1 MTVDGLIRIKLITF
15 AKHDSYTETYP
26 KPMKRILTLLTLLLI
41 IAAHVPAQ
49 NTHYM
54 RVKIQLKDGDI
65 TRLAKA
71 GIPMDAGI
79 YNNKEGYYQAEISDQ
94 DYIKVRSL
102 GFSTEVLIDD
112 LTSWYASRNQ
122 GLNPEQIKQTAM
134 RATSDYPVPIDFE
147 LGSCGGFC
155 TIEECYAH
163 LDHMADLYPNLI
175 TVKQEISTTT
185 TFLGEPIYYVKI
197 SDNPNEAEEEPQVL
211 YTGMHH
217 AREPIG
223 MQHLLYY
230 MYYILEHYDT
240 DPELRQLIDNTEMYF
255 VPIINVDGYQYNIT
269 TDPNGGGMWRKN
281 RHNNGDGSFGIDI
294 NRNYGFFWG
303 YDDEGS
309 SPYTYDDNYR
319 GTAPFSEPETQNMK
333 EFCESHEFKI
343 ALNYHSHA
351 NLLLYPWGYTPEP
364 CPDDNVFAEYSR
376 RMTADNQYTYGAG
389 STTIYPTNGGSDD
402 WMYGEQSTKNKILS
416 YTPEVGNSNDGF
428 WPQASRIIPLCQ
440 ENMLQSLLAAK
451 LAGSYAEIA
460 DNTPLIIPE
469 KQYNAYFSLTR
480 LGQTNGTYTVSI
492 EPLDDLIISTGDP
505 IVIDN
510 LSVLQTRVDSIPFEL
525 SDKVVYGDTIRFVL
539 AMDNGFFVTRD
550 TVEKYYGTP
559 VVVLYDDFPSI
570 EKWTGNWG
578 LYSMFPYSAPYSMA
592 DSPFGNYANNANNST
607 SLTESISLENASV
620 AVLSFYARW
629 RIEPGYDYVQVKVS
643 TNNGTTW
650 TPLAGKYTH
659 PGNDNQL
666 PGQPLYDGI
675 VNSWVREE
683 INISEYAGQD
693 IKIRFTLRSDGGT
706 IADGYFF
713 DNLEVSII
721 DVTTGVQYPAVQ
733 SGYFISEPRP
743 NPAEDKTVIGYNLP
757 DFSGNACITICD
769 LTGKLIRVIPLTD
782 PKGELELNTSHLKPG
797 LYLLTVNQGEY
808 KSRSVKM
815 IKR

>member
-1 MTVDGLIRIKLITF
+1 
-15 AKHDSYTETYP
+15 
-26 KPMKRILTLLTLLLI
+26 MKRILTILLLV
-41 IAAHVPAQ
+41 AFMTAVAQ
-49 NTHYM
+49 QEQYLQ
-54 RVKIQLKDGDI
+54 VKIRLNPGDI
-65 TRLAKA
+65 ARIAKA
-71 GIPMDAGI
+71 GIATDAGF
-79 YNNKEGYYQAEISDQ
+79 YSQKEGTYTAALSQTEFRKIQ
-94 DYIKVRSL
+94 TL
-102 GFSTEVLIDD
+102 GINYTVEIDD
-112 LTSWYASRNQ
+112 LSEFYTRRNA
-122 GLNPEQIKQTAM
+122 GYDPETLKQQAM

-147 LGSCGGFC
+147 LGSCGGFS

-163 LDHMADLYPNLI
+163 LDHMADLYPGLI
-175 TVKQEISTTT
+175 TIKQEISTATT
-185 TFLGEPIYYVKI
+185 ILGEPIYYVKI
-197 SDNPNEAEEEPQVL
+197 SDNPNEAEDEPQVL

-230 MYYILEHYDT
+230 MYYILEHYET
-240 DPELRQLIDNTEMYF
+240 DAELRQLIDNTEMYF
-255 VPIINVDGYQYNIT
+255 VPIFNVDGYQYNIT
-269 TDPNGGGMWRKN
+269 TDPDGGGMWRKN
-281 RHNNGDGSFGIDI
+281 RRNNGDGSFGIDI

-309 SPYTYDDNYR
+309 SPYTYDETYR
-319 GTAPFSEPETQNMK
+319 GTAPFSEPETQIMK
-333 EFCESHEFKI
+333 EFCETHDFKI
-343 ALNYHSHA
+343 ALNYHSHS

-364 CPDDNVFAEYSR
+364 SPDDNVFAEYSR

-525 SDKVVYGDTIRFVL
+525 SDKVVFGDTVRFVL

-592 DSPFGNYANNANNST
+592 DSPLGNYANNTNNST
-607 SLTESISLENASV
+607 TLVESISLDNASV

-629 RIEPGYDYVQVKVS
+629 RIEPGYDFVQVKIS
-643 TNNGTTW
+643 NNNGSTW

-675 VNSWVREE
+675 VNSWIREE

-721 DVTTGVQYPAVQ
+721 DVTTGVQYPAVP

-743 NPAEDKTVIGYNLP
+743 NPASDITMISYNLP
-757 DFSGNACITICD
+757 DGSGKARLSISEISGKEIMSLPLTNNKGVIDVNISGLAPGLYIYSLIRNGQNQG
-769 LTGKLIRVIPLTD
+769 TGKLIKL
-782 PKGELELNTSHLKPG
+782 
-797 LYLLTVNQGEY
+797 
-808 KSRSVKM
+808 
-815 IKR
+815 

>member
-1 MTVDGLIRIKLITF
+1 
-15 AKHDSYTETYP
+15 
-26 KPMKRILTLLTLLLI
+26 MK
-41 IAAHVPAQ
+41 
-49 NTHYM
+49 
-54 RVKIQLKDGDI
+54 
-65 TRLAKA
+65 
-71 GIPMDAGI
+71 
-79 YNNKEGYYQAEISDQ
+79 
-94 DYIKVRSL
+94 
-102 GFSTEVLIDD
+102 D
-112 LTSWYASRNQ
+112 LR
-122 GLNPEQIKQTAM
+122 
-134 RATSDYPVPIDFE
+134 
-147 LGSCGGFC
+147 
-155 TIEECYAH
+155 
-163 LDHMADLYPNLI
+163 
-175 TVKQEISTTT
+175 
-185 TFLGEPIYYVKI
+185 
-197 SDNPNEAEEEPQVL
+197 
-211 YTGMHH
+211 
-217 AREPIG
+217 
-223 MQHLLYY
+223 
-230 MYYILEHYDT
+230 
-240 DPELRQLIDNTEMYF
+240 
-255 VPIINVDGYQYNIT
+255 
-269 TDPNGGGMWRKN
+269 
-281 RHNNGDGSFGIDI
+281 
-294 NRNYGFFWG
+294 
-303 YDDEGS
+303 
-309 SPYTYDDNYR
+309 PYTYDETYR
-319 GTAPFSEPETQNMK
+319 GTAPFSEPETQIMK
-333 EFCESHEFKI
+333 EFCETHDFKI
-343 ALNYHSHA
+343 ALNYHSHS

-364 CPDDNVFAEYSR
+364 SPDDNVFAEYSR

-492 EPLDDLIISTGDP
+492 EPLDDLIISAGDP

-525 SDKVVYGDTIRFVL
+525 SDKVVFGDTVRFVL

-592 DSPFGNYANNANNST
+592 DSPLGNYANNTNNST
-607 SLTESISLENASV
+607 TLVESISLDNASV

-629 RIEPGYDYVQVKVS
+629 RIEPGYDFVQVKIS
-643 TNNGTTW
+643 NNNGSTW

-675 VNSWVREE
+675 VNSWIREE

-721 DVTTGVQYPAVQ
+721 DVTTGVQYPAVP

-743 NPAEDKTVIGYNLP
+743 NPASDITMISYNLP
-757 DFSGNACITICD
+757 DGSGKARLSISEISGKEIMSLPLTNNKGVIDVNISGLAPGLYIYSLIRNGQNQG
-769 LTGKLIRVIPLTD
+769 TGKLIKL
-782 PKGELELNTSHLKPG
+782 
-797 LYLLTVNQGEY
+797 
-808 KSRSVKM
+808 
-815 IKR
+815 